1 MYAHNKNLSKQNST
15 MGKIVT
21 LGEIM
26 LRLSTPGNYR
36 FIQSDRFD
44 VVYGGGEANVAVSCA
59 NYGHDAYYVT
69 KLPKHEIGQSAVNA
83 LRRYGVKTDY
93 IVRGGDRVGIY
104 YLETGASMRPS
115 KVIYD
120 RAHSAIAE
128 AEPEEFDFDT
138 IMEGADWFH
147 WSGITPAISD
157 KAAEL
162 TRLACEAA
170 KRHGVTVSVDLNFR
184 KKLWTKEKAQS
195 VMRPLMKYVDV
206 CIGNEEDAELC
217 LGFKPDADIEKGKT
231 DAEGYKDI
239 FRGMVNEFGFKYVV
253 STLRESYSATYN
265 GWKAMIYNGKEF
277 YTSRH
282 YDVNPII
289 DRVGGGDS
297 FSGGIIHGLLTKA
310 NQEEALEFA
319 VAASALKHTI
329 NGDFNLVSAEEVE
342 TLMGGDAS
350 GRVQR

>member
-1 MYAHNKNLSKQNST
+1 MAKV
-15 MGKIVT
+15 VT

-26 LRLSTPGNYR
+26 LRLSTPGNTR
-36 FIQSDRFD
+36 FVQSDSFD

-59 NYGHDAYYVT
+59 NYGHDAYFVT
-69 KLPKHEIGQSAVNA
+69 KLPTHEIGQSAVNA
-83 LRRYGVKTDY
+83 LRKYGVHTDY
-93 IVRGGDRVGIY
+93 ITRGGDRVGIY
-104 YLETGASMRPS
+104 YLETGASMRAS

-120 RAHSAIAE
+120 RAGSAIAC
-128 AEPEEFDFDT
+128 ANPEDFDFDK

-184 KKLWTKEKAQS
+184 KKLWTSEKAIS
-195 VMRPLMKYVDV
+195 IMKPLMKYVEV

-217 LGFKPDADIEKGKT
+217 LGFKPDADVNSGKT
-231 DAEGYKDI
+231 DAAGYEGI
-239 FRGMVNEFGFKYVV
+239 FKAMAKEFGFKYVV
-253 STLRESYSATYN
+253 STLRESFSATHN
-265 GWKAMIYNGKEF
+265 GWKALIYNGKEF
-277 YTSRH
+277 YQSKR
-282 YDVNPII
+282 YDINPII

-297 FSGGIIHGLLTKA
+297 FSGGLIHGLLTYPDDQGK
-310 NQEEALEFA
+310 ALEFA

-329 NGDFNLVSAEEVE
+329 NGDFNLVSKAEVE
-342 TLMGGDAS
+342 ALAGGDAS

>member
-1 MYAHNKNLSKQNST
+1 M
-15 MGKIVT
+15 KIVT
-21 LGEIM
+21 FGEIM
-26 LRLSTPGNYR
+26 LRLSTPGNKR
-36 FIQSDRFD
+36 FIQSDSFD

-59 NYGHDAYYVT
+59 NYGHEAYFVT
-69 KLPKHEIGQSAVNA
+69 KLPAHEIGQSAVNA
-83 LRRYGVKTDY
+83 LRRFGVKTDY
-93 IVRGGDRVGIY
+93 ITRGGDRVGIY

-120 RAHSAIAE
+120 RAHSAVAE
-128 AEPEEFDFDT
+128 AEPGDFDFDA
-138 IMEGADWFH
+138 IMEGAQWFH

-195 VMRPLMKYVDV
+195 VMRPLMQYVDV

-217 LGFKPDADIEKGKT
+217 LGFKPEASVEEGVT
-231 DAEGYKDI
+231 DAEGYKGI
-239 FRGMVNEFGFKYVV
+239 FRQMADTFGFKYVV
-253 STLRESYSATYN
+253 STLRESLSASHN
-265 GWKAMIYNGKEF
+265 GWKAMIYDGREF
-277 YTSRH
+277 YESRH
-282 YDVNPII
+282 YDIFPII

-297 FSGGIIHGLLTKA
+297 FSGGIIHGLLTKKTQA
-310 NQEEALEFA
+310 EALEFA

-329 NGDFNLVSAEEVE
+329 NGDFNMVSAEEVE
-342 TLMGGDAS
+342 SLAAGNGS